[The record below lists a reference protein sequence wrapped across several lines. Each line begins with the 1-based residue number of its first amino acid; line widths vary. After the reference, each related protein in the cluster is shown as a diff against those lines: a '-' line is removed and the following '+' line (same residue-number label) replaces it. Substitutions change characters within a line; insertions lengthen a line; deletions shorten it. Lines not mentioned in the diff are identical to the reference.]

1 MSNDT
6 APSAPT
12 EEAQNRIRPWPVTA
26 LGLFLLLQTAGLLA
40 LAAFDLLASEI
51 MSGALSAGESS
62 LLGALYLLLAIL
74 ALISALGFFRLWLNS
89 WLTAM
94 LLEGLCLIVALIL
107 YFQGRPDYT
116 FGLMAYAV
124 FMVVYLNHYEV
135 RDAFHAHKLLMVDPE
150 EWLP

>member
-12 EEAQNRIRPWPVTA
+12 DEKQSRIRPWPVTA
-26 LGLFLLLQTAGLLA
+26 LGLFLLLQTTGLLG
-40 LAAFDLLASEI
+40 LAAFEWLAPEILSGDLAANL
-51 MSGALSAGESS
+51 SS
-62 LLGALYLLLAIL
+62 LLGVLYLLLAIL
-74 ALISALGFFRLWLNS
+74 ALISALGFFRLWLKS

-94 LLEGLCLIVALIL
+94 LLQGLCLIVALIF

-116 FGLMAYAV
+116 FSLMAYAV

-135 RDAFHAHKLLMVDPE
+135 REAFHARKLLMVDPE

>member
-1 MSNDT
+1 MSDNT
-6 APSAPT
+6 ALSAPT
-12 EEAQNRIRPWPVTA
+12 EEKQNRVRPWPVTT

-40 LAAFDLLASEI
+40 LAAFELLAQEI
-51 MSGALSAGESS
+51 LSGDLTANLSS
-62 LLGALYLLLAIL
+62 LLGVLYLLLAVL
-74 ALISALGFFRLWLNS
+74 AFISALGFFRLWLNS

-94 LLEGLCLIVALIL
+94 LLQGLCLIIALIL